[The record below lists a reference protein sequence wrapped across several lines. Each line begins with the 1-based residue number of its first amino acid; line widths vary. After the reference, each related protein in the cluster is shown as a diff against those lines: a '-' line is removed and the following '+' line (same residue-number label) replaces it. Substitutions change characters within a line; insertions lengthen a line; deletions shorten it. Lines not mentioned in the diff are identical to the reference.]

1 MLIIFVVLWKLKFWI
16 GKMDVV
22 LNVLMLFGNVVRDL
36 DEYRFGSWDIINLLF
51 IVFEKKMIIKI
62 KCLY

>member
-1 MLIIFVVLWKLKFWI
+1 
-16 GKMDVV
+16 MDVV

-36 DEYRFGSWDIINLLF
+36 DEYRFGSWDIINFLF
-51 IVFEKKMIIKI
+51 IIFEKKMIIKI

>member
-1 MLIIFVVLWKLKFWI
+1 
-16 GKMDVV
+16 MDVV

-51 IVFEKKMIIKI
+51 EKKMIIKI

>member
-1 MLIIFVVLWKLKFWI
+1 
-16 GKMDVV
+16 MDVV
-22 LNVLMLFGNVVRDL
+22 LNVLMLFGNVVKDL

>member
-36 DEYRFGSWDIINLLF
+36 DEYRFGSWDIINFLF
-51 IVFEKKMIIKI
+51 IIFEKKMIIKI
-62 KCLY
+62 